1 MIDRRELLIGGAC
14 AAALGGAEFLRPR
27 KLVNLLG
34 NAKLEDVIP
43 HSLAGWTSANGG
55 NIIVPDTPGSLADRL
70 YSATVK
76 RTYYPLSGNG
86 NPIML
91 LVAYGA
97 SQSDLLQ
104 LHRPETC
111 YPAIGMQITARQFAD
126 VPLANRAKLPVV
138 ELTAE
143 NGGRVEDIVYWT
155 RLGEYLPLTAG
166 DQRRDRLR
174 AAMAGYVGDGILFR
188 ASLIR
193 AEGDQKPEWQQIIE
207 FMQQILRRVP
217 ARHRQA
223 LIGSSLAGKIAI

>member
-14 AAALGGAEFLRPR
+14 LGAMGVAEFLRPR
-27 KLVNLLG
+27 RLVNLLG
-34 NAKLEDVIP
+34 PEKLEDIIP
-43 HSLAGWTSANGG
+43 TALSSWVSSNGG

-76 RTYYPLSGNG
+76 RTYYRRTGGG

-111 YPAIGMQITARQFAD
+111 YPAVGMAITARRFAQMPISPI
-126 VPLANRAKLPVV
+126 VKLPVV
-138 ELTAE
+138 ELTAA
-143 NGGRVEDIVYWT
+143 NGGRIEDVVYWT

-166 DQRRDRLR
+166 EQREDRLR
-174 AAMAGYVGDGILFR
+174 AAMAGYIGDGMLVR
-188 ASLIR
+188 AS
-193 AEGDQKPEWQQIIE
+193 
-207 FMQQILRRVP
+207 ILRADNAQPPQWDMVADFLREMMQRIP
-217 ARHRQA
+217 GPHRKA
-223 LIGSSLAGKIAI
+223 LVGTSLASRM